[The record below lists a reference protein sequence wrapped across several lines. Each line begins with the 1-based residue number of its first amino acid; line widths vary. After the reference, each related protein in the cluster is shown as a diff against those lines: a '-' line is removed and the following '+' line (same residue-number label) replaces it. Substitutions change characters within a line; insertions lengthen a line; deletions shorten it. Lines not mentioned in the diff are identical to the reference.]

1 MPLLRENPTRRS
13 TDKNSGLT
21 AIFDVLFIVCD
32 RMLIYYTHKFW
43 VFCGHVTGQGLF
55 PPHLQSQG
63 KRPGDEVDVL

>member
-1 MPLLRENPTRRS
+1 MPLLRENPNRRS

-43 VFCGHVTGQGLF
+43 VSFV
-55 PPHLQSQG
+55 
-63 KRPGDEVDVL
+63 VM